1 MLAAVESI
9 DSAKTIVIPS
19 TSVPRGKG
27 VNFSVKAFRSW
38 RFAISCSQSFAVH
51 PSQTILQ
58 VSMYVLYRYTRRS
71 TSSVEVVLNEH
82 RHRCAIYG
90 RNGSGVDAAI
100 IIIEILSYSST
111 VYPRYTR
118 RVHLVSHG

>member
-1 MLAAVESI
+1 
-9 DSAKTIVIPS
+9 
-19 TSVPRGKG
+19 
-27 VNFSVKAFRSW
+27 
-38 RFAISCSQSFAVH
+38 
-51 PSQTILQ
+51 
-58 VSMYVLYRYTRRS
+58 MYVLYRYTRRS

-111 VYPRYTR
+111 VPGIPKVYPAGIPCVTR
-118 RVHLVSHG
+118 LIG